1 VASSQRSR
9 ASQLAHLAR
18 LARLTAAP
26 ALLAAVA
33 LTAVPACA
41 AAKSPIVVRH
51 ERVTYGSQTS
61 QVTIV
66 SMPRPGR
73 GRTLMPVLPG
83 DIVSA
88 GLATTSSVSKRLSRY
103 GTAVA
108 INADLFE
115 YASGQ
120 PSGLLLIDGEIYN
133 QPQGGRPALA
143 VDRDG
148 VLSTS
153 KPKATGVLTLPGGHQ
168 VDFDVNVRQGGDDA
182 VLYDGGWGPSAP
194 SGASSSL
201 IGRITDGAVARKDGT
216 WRARATLDV
225 AKTRAGSLPIPSDDG
240 PDLLFQAS
248 GKPARTLARAKRGQS
263 VDMRYKLGPLAADA
277 DFAIGGGPILIR
289 GGKVIYSRSSNREFS
304 EGQLVPPDARTAVA
318 QLKNGRI
325 LFYAADKGG
334 GSTGLTI
341 EEVARDLKR
350 RGAVTAMAFDSGGS
364 TSVSLN
370 GRLLNAP
377 SDGVE
382 RPVGNVLTYFIGR
395 KDTANQI
402 GGVAVGRRAAGARVP
417 ALSYTMV
424 RPAKI
429 SITLTDPQGR
439 VYPIFERRVRAGEHA
454 IRLPATLPVRTGKWR
469 VDVTADDLRDRVH
482 RTFVV
487 GAKAK
492 PAVTKPTE
500 QPVGSGAAFDDQ
512 AAKQSAATV
521 PQSSQGTDR
530 GTATD
535 GSTSPVWWIAAGVVL
550 LVLVAGALVAWRR
563 RRTPAAR

>member
-1 VASSQRSR
+1 VPLSR
-9 ASQLAHLAR
+9 LLSRRAR
-18 LARLTAAP
+18 LAV
-26 ALLAAVA
+26 VA
-33 LTAVPACA
+33 LTATAGAAGLAAPAA
-41 AAKSPIVVRH
+41 VLAQSGIVVRH
-51 ERVTYGSQTS
+51 QRVTDGAQSS
-61 QVTIV
+61 EVTIV

-83 DIVSA
+83 DIVSS
-88 GLATTSSVSKRLSRY
+88 GTATTSSVSKRLSRY

-143 VDRDG
+143 VDRTG
-148 VLSTS
+148 TLSTS
-153 KPKATGVLTLPGGHQ
+153 KPKATGVLTLAGGKS

-194 SGASSSL
+194 SGASHAVV
-201 IGRITDGAVARKDGT
+201 GRITDGVLTRKGAA
-216 WRARATLDV
+216 WNAIAKLQV
-225 AKTRAGSLPIPSDDG
+225 AKTRSGSLPIPSDDG

-248 GKPARTLARAKRGQS
+248 GKPARTLARAKRGQTIG
-263 VDMRYKLGPLAADA
+263 MRYKLGPLAADA
-277 DFAIGGGPILIR
+277 DFAIGGGPVLIR
-289 GGKVIYSRSSNREFS
+289 RGKVIYRRSSNREFS

-325 LFYAADKGG
+325 LFYAADKGK

-341 EEVARDLKR
+341 EQVARDLKR

-382 RPVGNVLTYFIGR
+382 RAVGNVLTYFVGR
-395 KDTANQI
+395 KNTENQI
-402 GGVAVGRRAAGARVP
+402 GGVAVGRRPAGARVP

-424 RPAKI
+424 RAAKI
-429 SITLTDPQGR
+429 SITLTDPKGR
-439 VYPIFERRVRAGEHA
+439 VYPIFERRVPAGEHA
-454 IRLPATLPVRTGKWR
+454 VRLPATLPLRNGRWR
-469 VDVTADDLRDRVH
+469 VDVTADDLRDRVA

-487 GAKAK
+487 RAKAK

-500 QPVGSGAAFDDQ
+500 HPVGSGAAFDAQ
-512 AAKQSAATV
+512 VAARSAAKPPIARPAATA
-521 PQSSQGTDR
+521 SSG
-530 GTATD
+530 
-535 GSTSPVWWIAAGVVL
+535 TSPLWWIVGGIAV
-550 LVLVAGALVAWRR
+550 VLVAGGAAVALLRR
-563 RRTPAAR
+563 RRPAAPLDR